1 MSHRKSTRRSVSY
14 CPPAALLLAIT
25 TFGAA
30 TAAIAQDVSDLQKAK
45 SPLVLDSQGSFVV
58 GGQNVAKNAVDVGGA
73 APGHITIKQLYVEYM
88 IPSGANKVP
97 VVMIHGG
104 GLSGKSFQ
112 TTPDGRMGWNEYFVR
127 QGHPVYNVD
136 QVARARSSFDPTVYN
151 QVRAGLLSPSALPV
165 ITRTTDEAA
174 WQNFRFGPSFGVAWP
189 DEQFPVEH
197 AADFSRQGTADLSA
211 TLTPATPPAI
221 SSPDSYQV
229 LADLAIKLDG
239 AVLMGHSQSSDFPLR
254 AVLTNPAGIKGA
266 IFLETTVPT
275 RCLQFT
281 DQEIAKLAAV
291 PILFEF
297 NDHLDQ
303 QPTGVLASFNNCKA
317 LVDKINAAGGDATML
332 HPAEL
337 GIHGNSHMV
346 MLDKNNLQIAD
357 LILKWI
363 DQHVG
368 KKKVAKK

>member
-112 TTPDGRMGWNEYFVR
+112 TTRDGRMGWNEYFVR

-136 QVARARSSFDPTVYN
+136 
-151 QVRAGLLSPSALPV
+151 
-165 ITRTTDEAA
+165 
-174 WQNFRFGPSFGVAWP
+174 
-189 DEQFPVEH
+189 
-197 AADFSRQGTADLSA
+197 
-211 TLTPATPPAI
+211 
-221 SSPDSYQV
+221 
-229 LADLAIKLDG
+229 
-239 AVLMGHSQSSDFPLR
+239 
-254 AVLTNPAGIKGA
+254 
-266 IFLETTVPT
+266 
-275 RCLQFT
+275 
-281 DQEIAKLAAV
+281 
-291 PILFEF
+291 
-297 NDHLDQ
+297 
-303 QPTGVLASFNNCKA
+303 
-317 LVDKINAAGGDATML
+317 
-332 HPAEL
+332 
-337 GIHGNSHMV
+337 
-346 MLDKNNLQIAD
+346 
-357 LILKWI
+357 
-363 DQHVG
+363 
-368 KKKVAKK
+368 

>member
-1 MSHRKSTRRSVSY
+1 
-14 CPPAALLLAIT
+14 
-25 TFGAA
+25 
-30 TAAIAQDVSDLQKAK
+30 
-45 SPLVLDSQGSFVV
+45 
-58 GGQNVAKNAVDVGGA
+58 
-73 APGHITIKQLYVEYM
+73 M

-363 DQHVG
+363 DEHVG

>member
-1 MSHRKSTRRSVSY
+1 
-14 CPPAALLLAIT
+14 
-25 TFGAA
+25 
-30 TAAIAQDVSDLQKAK
+30 
-45 SPLVLDSQGSFVV
+45 
-58 GGQNVAKNAVDVGGA
+58 
-73 APGHITIKQLYVEYM
+73 
-88 IPSGANKVP
+88 
-97 VVMIHGG
+97 VMIHGG

-363 DQHVG
+363 DEHVG
-368 KKKVAKK
+368 KKRSLRSSHS

>member
-165 ITRTTDEAA
+165 IT
-174 WQNFRFGPSFGVAWP
+174 
-189 DEQFPVEH
+189 
-197 AADFSRQGTADLSA
+197 
-211 TLTPATPPAI
+211 
-221 SSPDSYQV
+221 
-229 LADLAIKLDG
+229 
-239 AVLMGHSQSSDFPLR
+239 
-254 AVLTNPAGIKGA
+254 
-266 IFLETTVPT
+266 
-275 RCLQFT
+275 
-281 DQEIAKLAAV
+281 
-291 PILFEF
+291 
-297 NDHLDQ
+297 
-303 QPTGVLASFNNCKA
+303 
-317 LVDKINAAGGDATML
+317 
-332 HPAEL
+332 
-337 GIHGNSHMV
+337 
-346 MLDKNNLQIAD
+346 
-357 LILKWI
+357 
-363 DQHVG
+363 
-368 KKKVAKK
+368 

>member
-136 QVARARSSFDPTVYN
+136 QVARAVF
-151 QVRAGLLSPSALPV
+151 VRPNCL
-165 ITRTTDEAA
+165 
-174 WQNFRFGPSFGVAWP
+174 
-189 DEQFPVEH
+189 
-197 AADFSRQGTADLSA
+197 
-211 TLTPATPPAI
+211 
-221 SSPDSYQV
+221 
-229 LADLAIKLDG
+229 
-239 AVLMGHSQSSDFPLR
+239 QSSSRRSPFPKRTARHHSNNRRGSLAEFPFRSVIRCCLARR
-254 AVLTNPAGIKGA
+254 AVSRRARG
-266 IFLETTVPT
+266 
-275 RCLQFT
+275 
-281 DQEIAKLAAV
+281 
-291 PILFEF
+291 
-297 NDHLDQ
+297 
-303 QPTGVLASFNNCKA
+303 
-317 LVDKINAAGGDATML
+317 
-332 HPAEL
+332 
-337 GIHGNSHMV
+337 
-346 MLDKNNLQIAD
+346 
-357 LILKWI
+357 
-363 DQHVG
+363 
-368 KKKVAKK
+368 